1 MIKISKLK
9 EESFYV
15 KIVFK
20 FNQEL
25 KKGEGNLIRKLKSKI
40 LKIKSKIT

>member
-1 MIKISKLK
+1 MIKIFKLK

-15 KIVFK
+15 NIVLK

-25 KKGEGNLIRKLKSKI
+25 RKEEGNLIRKQKSKI
-40 LKIKSKIT
+40 LKIKSKVS